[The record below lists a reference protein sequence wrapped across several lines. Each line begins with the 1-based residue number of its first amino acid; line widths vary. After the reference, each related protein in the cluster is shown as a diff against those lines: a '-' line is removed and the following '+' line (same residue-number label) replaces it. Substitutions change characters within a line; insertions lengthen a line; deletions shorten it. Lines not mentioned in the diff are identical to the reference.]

1 MTLIHDS
8 DCHLPKILPPG
19 SYQLEIWAMT
29 DEEKLQAIP
38 QIHEEGNALFKSGDI
53 SAASEKYY
61 NAIASLKNLQMKVC
75 LNSC

>member
-8 DCHLPKILPPG
+8 DSHLPKVLPPG

-38 QIHEEGNALFKSGDI
+38 QMHEEGNAFFKSGDI

-61 NAIASLKNLQMKVC
+61 NAIACLKNLQMKVS